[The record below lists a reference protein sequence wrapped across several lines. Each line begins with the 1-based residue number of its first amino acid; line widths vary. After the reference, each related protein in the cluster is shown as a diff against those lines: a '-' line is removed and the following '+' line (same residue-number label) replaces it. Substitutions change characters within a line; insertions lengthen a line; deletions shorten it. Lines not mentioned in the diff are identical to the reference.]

1 MTVQRTALFGALAG
15 ALLAAPLHAQTEIK
29 IGYALAAAPDSHYG
43 VGAQR
48 WQEVVEERT
57 DGRYVFRHFPSSGLG
72 GEREVIEGVQLGTVE
87 ATIVSSGTLAN
98 FVEEAGVFDIPFLF
112 RDLGHARRV
121 LDATDA
127 LIAAAD
133 QKALIDG
140 TLRLGVTEMI
150 VHTWLRDYLRRL
162 KETYPN
168 LSVELTVD
176 LSVNLEAMLAESRI
190 DLAIQNGPFTRLM
203 TGEIDLGAYGLIWV
217 ASPDLGVPQKAMLD
231 DLAAHPILTHARDTH
246 LFAQVAG
253 HFSAAKVPAR
263 LVPSSNL
270 AACLHMTIEG
280 MGVATLPKAMA
291 ADALARGD
299 LVQVGYDWTPP
310 PLHFFARY
318 NVAHAP
324 RVVNDAAFVAARAAQ
339 AFDQEF

>member
-1 MTVQRTALFGALAG
+1 MRLNLKQLEAFVWVADLQSFRGAADRLGTTQPNISARIAG
-15 ALLAAPLHAQTEIK
+15 LEQA
-29 IGYALAAAPDSHYG
+29 
-43 VGAQR
+43 
-48 WQEVVEERT
+48 
-57 DGRYVFRHFPSSGLG
+57 
-72 GEREVIEGVQLGTVE
+72 LGTVLM
-87 ATIVSSGTLAN
+87 TRD
-98 FVEEAGVFDIPFLF
+98 AGSVVLTAKG
-112 RDLGHARRV
+112 RDLLAHARRV

-162 KETYPN
+162 KETYPK

-176 LSVNLEAMLAESRI
+176 LSVNLERMLADHRL
-190 DLAIQNGPFTRLM
+190 DLAIQNGPFTRLV

-217 ASPDLGVPQKAMLD
+217 ASASLGLPPVVSPD

-246 LFAQVAG
+246 LFAQVAD
-253 HFSAAKVPAR
+253 HFAAAKVPVR

-270 AACLHMTIEG
+270 AACLHMTIDG
-280 MGVATLPKAMA
+280 MGVATLPEAMA
-291 ADALARGD
+291 ADALSRGD
-299 LVQVGYDWTPP
+299 LVRVGYGWTPT

-318 NVAHAP
+318 DVGRTP
-324 RVVNDAAFVAARAAQ
+324 RVVADAAFVAARAAQ
-339 AFDQEF
+339 AFDQES

>member
-1 MTVQRTALFGALAG
+1 MRLNLKQLEAFVWVADLQSFRGAADRLGTTQPNISARIAG
-15 ALLAAPLHAQTEIK
+15 LEQA
-29 IGYALAAAPDSHYG
+29 
-43 VGAQR
+43 
-48 WQEVVEERT
+48 
-57 DGRYVFRHFPSSGLG
+57 
-72 GEREVIEGVQLGTVE
+72 LGTVLM
-87 ATIVSSGTLAN
+87 TRD
-98 FVEEAGVFDIPFLF
+98 AGSVVLTAKG
-112 RDLGHARRV
+112 RDLLAHARRV

-217 ASPDLGVPQKAMLD
+217 ASPDLGVPQRAMLD

-299 LVQVGYDWTPP
+299 LAQVGYDWTPP

>member
-1 MTVQRTALFGALAG
+1 MRLNLKQLEAFVWVADLQSFRGAADRLGTTQPNISARIAG
-15 ALLAAPLHAQTEIK
+15 LEQA
-29 IGYALAAAPDSHYG
+29 
-43 VGAQR
+43 
-48 WQEVVEERT
+48 
-57 DGRYVFRHFPSSGLG
+57 
-72 GEREVIEGVQLGTVE
+72 LGTVLM
-87 ATIVSSGTLAN
+87 TRD
-98 FVEEAGVFDIPFLF
+98 AGSVVLTAKG
-112 RDLGHARRV
+112 RDLLAHARRV

-299 LVQVGYDWTPP
+299 LAQVGYVWTPP

>member
-1 MTVQRTALFGALAG
+1 MRLNLKQLEAFVWVADLQSFRGAADRLGTTQPNISARIAG
-15 ALLAAPLHAQTEIK
+15 LEQA
-29 IGYALAAAPDSHYG
+29 
-43 VGAQR
+43 
-48 WQEVVEERT
+48 
-57 DGRYVFRHFPSSGLG
+57 
-72 GEREVIEGVQLGTVE
+72 LGTVLM
-87 ATIVSSGTLAN
+87 TRD
-98 FVEEAGVFDIPFLF
+98 AGSVVLTAKG
-112 RDLGHARRV
+112 RDLLAHARRV

-162 KETYPN
+162 KETYPK

-176 LSVNLEAMLAESRI
+176 LSVNLERMLADRRL
-190 DLAIQNGPFTRLM
+190 DLAIQNGPFTRLV

-217 ASPDLGVPQKAMLD
+217 ASASLGLPPVVSPG

-246 LFAQVAG
+246 LFAQVAD
-253 HFSAAKVPAR
+253 HFAAAKVPVR

-270 AACLHMTIEG
+270 AACLHMTIDG
-280 MGVATLPKAMA
+280 MGVATLPEAMA
-291 ADALARGD
+291 AEALSRGD
-299 LVQVGYDWTPP
+299 LVRVGYGWTPT

-318 NVAHAP
+318 DVERTP
-324 RVVNDAAFVAARAAQ
+324 RVVADAAFVAARAAQ
-339 AFDQEF
+339 VFDQES

>member
-1 MTVQRTALFGALAG
+1 MRLNLKQLEAFVWVADLQSFRGAADRLGTTQPNISARIAG
-15 ALLAAPLHAQTEIK
+15 LEQA
-29 IGYALAAAPDSHYG
+29 
-43 VGAQR
+43 
-48 WQEVVEERT
+48 
-57 DGRYVFRHFPSSGLG
+57 
-72 GEREVIEGVQLGTVE
+72 LGTVLM
-87 ATIVSSGTLAN
+87 TRD
-98 FVEEAGVFDIPFLF
+98 AGSVVLTAKG
-112 RDLGHARRV
+112 RDLLAHARRV

-133 QKALIDG
+133 HKALIDG

-299 LVQVGYDWTPP
+299 LAQVGYDWTPP

-339 AFDQEF
+339 AFDQEL

>member
-1 MTVQRTALFGALAG
+1 MRLNLKQLEAFVWVADLQSFRGAADRLGTTQPNISARIAG
-15 ALLAAPLHAQTEIK
+15 LEQA
-29 IGYALAAAPDSHYG
+29 
-43 VGAQR
+43 
-48 WQEVVEERT
+48 
-57 DGRYVFRHFPSSGLG
+57 
-72 GEREVIEGVQLGTVE
+72 LGTVLM
-87 ATIVSSGTLAN
+87 TRD
-98 FVEEAGVFDIPFLF
+98 AGSVVLTAKG
-112 RDLGHARRV
+112 RDLLTHARRV

-299 LVQVGYDWTPP
+299 LAQVGYDWTPP